1 HNCFLLLY
9 ILIYSASFS
18 SSFMTLF
25 LESVENKNVDTTK
38 IAQSLKA
45 HKEEQQARL
54 AAESALRSLLT
65 QVLNSGMNL
74 EQVAQM
80 MNLST
85 LEVRR
90 LVGENF

>member
-1 HNCFLLLY
+1 
-9 ILIYSASFS
+9 
-18 SSFMTLF
+18 MTLF

-38 IAQSLKA
+38 ITQSLKA

-54 AAESALRSLLT
+54 AAESALRSILT

>member
-1 HNCFLLLY
+1 SSNHKCFLLLY

-38 IAQSLKA
+38 ITQSLKA

-54 AAESALRSLLT
+54 AADSALRSLL
-65 QVLNSGMNL
+65 GM
-74 EQVAQM
+74 AI
-80 MNLST
+80 
-85 LEVRR
+85 
-90 LVGENF
+90 

>member
-1 HNCFLLLY
+1 
-9 ILIYSASFS
+9 
-18 SSFMTLF
+18 MTLF

-38 IAQSLKA
+38 ITQSLKA